1 MHCKEIEQKLERY
14 FDNELSLSEKQVLDE
29 HLSGCSDCAR
39 ILAGLDFLKH
49 NLAEKAVYQAPAGLQ
64 RKINT
69 QLALQIREEKPPFSA
84 MPWLGFSGGVMAMVT
99 ALVVGVLLYLPTPQG
114 RTIPDEVI
122 SAHVRSLLVD
132 HITDVSS
139 NNSHTVKPWFSGK
152 LDYSPPVPNL
162 ARQGF
167 PLIGGR
173 LDYFQ
178 QRSISV
184 MVYRQR
190 AHIIN
195 LFVWPVTDGKAGD
208 LRKLSRQGFHL
219 RHWQKN
225 GLQFWLISDL
235 NQKELDRFVRL
246 LHRPA

>member
-1 MHCKEIEQKLERY
+1 MNCKEIAQKLERY
-14 FDNELSLSEKQVLDE
+14 FDNELPLSEKQMLEE
-29 HLSGCSDCAR
+29 HLSRCNDCTH

-49 NLAEKAVYQAPAGLQ
+49 NLTEQAVYQAPARLQ
-64 RKINT
+64 RKIEK
-69 QLALQIREEKPPFSA
+69 QLAQQTPEEKPSFSA

-114 RTIPDEVI
+114 QTISDEVI

-139 NNSHTVKPWFSGK
+139 SNRHTVKPWFSGK
-152 LDYSPPVPNL
+152 LDYSPPVANL

-167 PLIGGR
+167 PLVGGR

-184 MVYRQR
+184 MVYRRR

-195 LFVWPVTDGKAGD
+195 LFVWPVADSKVGD
-208 LRKLSRQGFHL
+208 VRKLSRQGFHL